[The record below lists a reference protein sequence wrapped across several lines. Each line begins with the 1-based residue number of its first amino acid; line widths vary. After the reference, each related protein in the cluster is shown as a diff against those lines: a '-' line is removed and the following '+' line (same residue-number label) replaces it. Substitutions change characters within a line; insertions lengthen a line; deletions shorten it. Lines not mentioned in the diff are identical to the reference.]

1 MIEALMTAFAS
12 AIASAFAR
20 PSAAA
25 YAAAALWGALSVF
38 LSPCHLGSI
47 PLIVAYANNG
57 TNPSRKKAFA
67 YSALFALG
75 LLAMLAA
82 VGVATSAAGRLFGDV
97 GDAPR
102 IVVAV
107 FIVLCG
113 LWLADVPPL
122 SKLSFSF
129 EVRSE
134 RRGLLGAFLLGLV
147 YGVAL
152 GPCSFAF
159 LAPMLAFVFRA
170 GGSGIAFG
178 ATLMVL
184 YALGHTAAIVAAG
197 TFGDVVR
204 AALSRR
210 GSGEAATW
218 FKRALGAAVVL
229 AGAAQL
235 VQLARLR

>member
-1 MIEALMTAFAS
+1 MIGALMT

-20 PSAAA
+20 PSVAA
-25 YAAAALWGALSVF
+25 YTAAVLWGALSVF

-57 TNPSRKKAFA
+57 KNPSRKKAFS
-67 YSALFALG
+67 YSSLFALG

-82 VGVATSAAGRLFGDV
+82 VGAATSAAGRLFGDV

-113 LWLADVPPL
+113 LWLMDVPPL
-122 SKLSFSF
+122 SKIAFSF
-129 EVRSE
+129 DAKSE
-134 RRGLLGAFLLGLV
+134 RRGLWGAFALGLV

-159 LAPMLAFVFRA
+159 LAPMLAFVFQAGRA
-170 GGSGIAFG
+170 EIAFG
-178 ATLMVL
+178 ATLMAL
-184 YALGHTAAIVAAG
+184 YAVGHSAAIVAAG
-197 TFGDVVR
+197 TFGDLVR
-204 AALSRR
+204 SRLAR
-210 GSGEAATW
+210 KGSGSAAIW
-218 FKRALGAAVVL
+218 FKRALGAAVAF
-229 AGAAQL
+229 AGIAQL
-235 VQLARLR
+235 V